1 MNYGPLTIQFKQKTV
16 KMNLSTQEIHTK
28 KEDETQ
34 PPPLEYFHG
43 NFRTSACA
51 FYSASENYIQVPNS

>member
-16 KMNLSTQEIHTK
+16 KMKSKYRKYIQREETK
-28 KEDETQ
+28 LRS
-34 PPPLEYFHG
+34 PPLESFHG
-43 NFRTSACA
+43 NFKTSACV